1 LRARGRHVK
10 PSRLKHVSYTVGL
23 STAVAVPLGGFTASP
38 AAAHPVAPQAVSPAA
53 APAAPVAVRAASS
66 NPTLRQGARGPA
78 VVDLQQR
85 LGGLTADGVFGPL
98 TRGAVVSFQSGRGL
112 VADGIVGPLTW
123 GALNGG
129 AVASRAVE
137 VRASR
142 GGERTVEVRASVA
155 GLSVGSSVG
164 AAAVAEAATH
174 AGKPYR
180 YGATGPGSFDCSGF
194 VQYVYGQLGVSLPRT
209 SAQQAAAARPVP
221 RGSEQ
226 LGDLI
231 IFRTG
236 GTVTHLGI
244 YAGEGTMWV
253 ARRSGTTV
261 TRQTIYTSTYSVG
274 RVG

>member
-1 LRARGRHVK
+1 MRARGRHVK
-10 PSRLKHVSYTVGL
+10 PSRLKNVSYTVGL
-23 STAVAVPLGGFTASP
+23 STAVAVPLGGFTAAP
-38 AAAHPVAPQAVSPAA
+38 AAAHPVAPRAVSPAA
-53 APAAPVAVRAASS
+53 APAAAPAALSVASR
-66 NPTLRQGARGPA
+66 PTLRQGARGPA

-85 LGGLTADGVFGPL
+85 LGGLSADGVFGAL

-112 VADGIVGPLTW
+112 VADGIVGPVTW
-123 GALNGG
+123 GALNGS
-129 AVASRAVE
+129 AVV

-142 GGERTVEVRASVA
+142 SVERTAPS
-155 GLSVGSSVG
+155 SSVG
-164 AAAVAEAATH
+164 AAAVAEAARH
-174 AGKPYR
+174 VGKPYR

-194 VQYVYGQLGVSLPRT
+194 VQYVYRQVGVSLPRT

-244 YAGEGTMWV
+244 YAGDGTMWV
-253 ARRSGTTV
+253 ARRTGTTV
-261 TRQTIYTSTYSVG
+261 TRQRIYTSTYSVG
-274 RVG
+274 RVA

>member
-1 LRARGRHVK
+1 MRARGRHVK
-10 PSRLKHVSYTVGL
+10 PSRLKNVSYTVGL
-23 STAVAVPLGGFTASP
+23 STAVAVPLGGFTSTP
-38 AAAHPVAPQAVSPAA
+38 AAAHPVALRAVSPAA
-53 APAAPVAVRAASS
+53 APAAPAPVASLPAAST
-66 NPTLRQGARGPA
+66 PTLRQGARGPA

-85 LGGLTADGVFGPL
+85 LGGLTADGAFGRL
-98 TRGAVVSFQSGRGL
+98 TRGAVVAFQSGRGL

-123 GALNGG
+123 GALQGQPAG
-129 AVASRAVE
+129 SRTVA

-142 GGERTVEVRASVA
+142 SDVGRTV
-155 GLSVGSSVG
+155 VGSALG

-194 VQYVYGQLGVSLPRT
+194 VQYVYGQLGISLPRT
-209 SAQQAAAARPVP
+209 SAQQAAVARSVP

-231 IFRTG
+231 IFRSG

-244 YAGEGTMWV
+244 YAGNGTMWV
-253 ARRSGTTV
+253 ARRTGTTV
-261 TRQTIYTSTYSVG
+261 TRQAIYTSTYSVG

>member
-1 LRARGRHVK
+1 MRARGRHVK
-10 PSRLKHVSYTVGL
+10 PSRLKNVSYTVGL
-23 STAVAVPLGGFTASP
+23 STAVAVPLSGFTAAP
-38 AAAHPVAPQAVSPAA
+38 AAAHTVAPQASSPAA
-53 APAAPVAVRAASS
+53 APATPVALPAASQ
-66 NPTLRQGARGPA
+66 PTLRQGARGPA
-78 VVDLQQR
+78 VAELQQR

-98 TRGAVVSFQSGRGL
+98 TRDAVIAFQSGRGL
-112 VADGIVGPLTW
+112 VADGIVGPMTW
-123 GALNGG
+123 GALSGQT
-129 AVASRAVE
+129 VV

-142 GGERTVEVRASVA
+142 SAERTAPI
-155 GLSVGSSVG
+155 SSAG

-174 AGKPYR
+174 VGKPYR

-209 SAQQAAAARPVP
+209 SAQQAAAARSVP

-231 IFRTG
+231 IFRSG
-236 GTVTHLGI
+236 GVVTHLGI
-244 YAGEGTMWV
+244 YAGDGTMWV

-274 RVG
+274 RVA